1 MGDVFILGAGF
12 SKAIHSA
19 MPTLKE
25 LSHEVMDRL
34 HRLNFPIPPSLKALD
49 DNIEY
54 WITYLSQRQPWLSE
68 YDNDFNRSMAGRIR
82 NLIFEVIDER
92 TSLAS
97 KSVTPTWLSELIE
110 SWHHKQAT
118 VVSLNYDT
126 LIERTAKNVRI
137 SDEVNRILAKQMYP
151 PYFADVQ
158 ARSGVGLWGAGKIDT
173 LMFLKLHG
181 SINWYYSGR
190 DDFWGETILYSEDL
204 PSGHDVWQEKSFR
217 RPQSRD
223 KEPLIIPPVLEKTT
237 YFNNET
243 IKKLWQEAGFALKNA
258 TRVYIVGY
266 SLPTSDMGMLFF
278 LKNHS
283 PGDSTPVQ
291 IIDIDQEL
299 VNRYRNLLNWEF
311 KTEFVQN
318 RNPVETFVQS
328 YT

>member
-12 SKAIHSA
+12 SKAIHSK

-25 LSHEVMDRL
+25 LSHEVINRL
-34 HRLNFPIPPSLKALD
+34 HRLDFTIPTPLNEMEK
-49 DNIEY
+49 NIEL
-54 WITYLSQRQPWLSE
+54 WITYLSQRQPWLTE
-68 YDNDFNRSMAGRIR
+68 YDNDYNRSLAGRIR

-97 KSVTPTWLSELIE
+97 KSITPAWLSELIE
-110 SWHHKQAT
+110 TWHHKQAT
-118 VVSLNYDT
+118 VISLNYDT
-126 LIERTAKNVRI
+126 LIERTAKNVRV
-137 SDEVNRILAKQMYP
+137 SDKVKRILAKQMYP

-158 ARSGVGLWGAGKIDT
+158 ARSGVGLWGEGKIDT
-173 LMFLKLHG
+173 FLFLKLHG

-204 PSGHDVWQEKSFR
+204 PSGHEVWQEKCFR
-217 RPQSRD
+217 RPQSQD

-243 IKKLWQEAGFALKNA
+243 VKKLWQEAGFELKNA

-266 SLPTSDMGMLFF
+266 SLPTSDIGMLFF
-278 LKNHS
+278 FKNHS
-283 PGDSTPVQ
+283 PENSTPVHV
-291 IIDIDQEL
+291 IDINQEL
-299 VNRYRNLLNWEF
+299 VNRYRSLLNWEF
-311 KTEFVQN
+311 KTEFVQSK
-318 RNPVETFVQS
+318 NPVERFVHS